1 MSGNTIVGY
10 RVTFDSPQC
19 ADPGCDVSGCVYMTV
34 FQGTTSHSGNPHNNV
49 ALLYVAATVGDAAS
63 VDVIEDTSS
72 VLTSV
77 FSLEAVCP

>member
-1 MSGNTIVGY
+1 MSGNTIAGY

-19 ADPGCDVSGCVYMTV
+19 PDTGCDVSGCVYMTV
-34 FQGTTSHSGNPHNNV
+34 FQGTTTHSGNPHNNV